1 MLELI
6 LVGVTCIASTCIGLY
21 WGVLIG
27 TNQIS
32 WLKTTRRK

>member
-6 LVGVTCIASTCIGLY
+6 LVGVTCIASTCVGLY
-21 WGVLIG
+21 LGVLIG

>member
-1 MLELI
+1 MDLI
-6 LVGVTCIASTCIGLY
+6 VIGVTCIASTCIGLY